1 VNKFCRNTITN
12 WRKLKLPFDSETF
25 VLAVSGGA
33 DSVSLLAVF
42 FELKQLGKLKLE
54 FIVAHFDHNLRGKES
69 DADADLVK
77 FLAEKYSF
85 QLVIEKANLS
95 KSGNLEQIARNA
107 RYDFLARTALEHNA
121 FGILTAHN
129 QNDQAE
135 TFLMNLIR
143 GSGLDGLSAMPEIRD
158 VSSESKTKL
167 IRPFL
172 SWAKRIDT
180 ENYCNECEIGFRE
193 DSMNSDENFL
203 RVKIRKK
210 LLPFLR
216 ELNPK
221 IIETISQTVKHLR
234 FESQNS
240 SEDALEIGDELSS
253 SNLATLGESKR
264 YRAIR
269 KWLMHHRGN
278 LRSIG
283 MKHVESIDRLSRSRK
298 SGREVELPGFERVIK
313 KEGMLLFRK
322 QRLKKP

>member
-25 VLAVSGGA
+25 ILAVSGGA

-42 FELKQLGKLKLE
+42 FELKRLEKLNLE
-54 FIVAHFDHNLRGKES
+54 FIVAHFDHNLRSKES
-69 DADADLVK
+69 DADANFVQ
-77 FLAEKYSF
+77 FLAEKYGF
-85 QLVIEKANLS
+85 RVVIEQANLS
-95 KSGNLEQIARNA
+95 KSGNLEEVARNA
-107 RYDFLARTALEHNA
+107 RYDFLARTASENKA
-121 FGILTAHN
+121 FGILTAHT

-143 GSGLDGLSAMPEIRD
+143 GSGLEGLSAMPEIRD
-158 VSSESKTKL
+158 ISAESKIKL

-180 ENYCNECEIGFRE
+180 EDYCNQLGISFRD
-193 DSMNSDENFL
+193 DSMNSDEKFL
-203 RVKIRKK
+203 RVKIRKN

-221 IIETISQTVKHLR
+221 ILETISQTARRLR
-234 FESQNS
+234 LESHISTGNIFEI
-240 SEDALEIGDELSS
+240 EDELSS
-253 SNLATLGESKR
+253 SKLATLGENER
-264 YRAIR
+264 YRIIR
-269 KWLMHHRGN
+269 KWLSHHRGN

-298 SGREVELPGFERVIK
+298 SGREVELPGFESVLK
-313 KEGMLLFRK
+313 KEGLLLFRK